1 MEAIFIRVPGVQSR
15 ANRARE
21 GQTNAGLRSKER
33 IGDVHIRSA
42 AILRAAF
49 FRFFGFFFF
58 SRPRFILFY
67 SGSFCRRR
75 PACLSLRSGSFLRR
89 VCVCIH
95 NS

>member
-49 FRFFGFFFF
+49 FRFFGFFFQPAAF
-58 SRPRFILFY
+58 YFILFRLFLQTA
-67 SGSFCRRR
+67 SG
-75 PACLSLRSGSFLRR
+75 LSLAPVGIVFATG
-89 VCVCIH
+89 VCVH
-95 NS
+95 S